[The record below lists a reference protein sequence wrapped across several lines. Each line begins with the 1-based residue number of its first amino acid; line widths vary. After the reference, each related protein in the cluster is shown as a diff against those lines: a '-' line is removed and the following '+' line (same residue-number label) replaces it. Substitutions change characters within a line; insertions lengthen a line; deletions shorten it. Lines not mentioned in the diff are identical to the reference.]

1 MTLTTAKWSLDDYH
15 QMIAAGLLD
24 GRSLELINGEII
36 QMAPEGVA
44 HSFYC
49 RGTAKYLQL
58 ILGERAEISEA
69 HPITLPDDS
78 EPEPDLAIVRTPDT
92 LYQHR
97 HPLPADIFWLI
108 EIANSTLAKDLG
120 IKKDIYARSGIPEY
134 WVMNLQ
140 TLELVVFTDLRDHE
154 YRSEVCLS
162 SGNIAPIA
170 FPDLSINVSHLF
182 R

>member
-15 QMIAAGLLD
+15 QMITSGLLD

-49 RGTAKYLQL
+49 RSTAKYLRL

-69 HPITLPDDS
+69 HPITLPNNS
-78 EPEPDLAIVRTPDT
+78 EPEPDIAIVRTPDI
-92 LYQHR
+92 LYQNR

-108 EIANSTLAKDLG
+108 EIANSTLAKDLS
-120 IKKDIYARSGIPEY
+120 IKKDIYAQSGIPEY

-140 TLELVVFTDLRDHE
+140 TSELIVFSDLINHE
-154 YRSEVCLS
+154 YRSEVCLT
-162 SGNIAPIA
+162 SGNISPIT